1 MLKIGNRYL
10 MTSVPDVITTLR
22 AQLAVSGVNL
32 FKTIRDSGTNI
43 QVTCPFHNNGQ
54 ERRPS
59 CGITCVDKEIPAGTV
74 HCFTC
79 GWSGSLQEMIS
90 LVFGYDDN
98 GVTGIRWLLKTFA
111 MVEVDSRPEIKID
124 FNRSKQRLIANSF
137 IDEDELDRYRYY
149 HPYLEGRGLTEEL
162 CDKFDVGY
170 DKKTNTITM
179 PVRDE
184 NGNCLFIARR
194 GVKSKFF
201 NYPKDVEKPVYGLY
215 EIDAYNLKEILICES
230 IFNAMTAYKYGR
242 PAVALLGT
250 GDEGQYKKLLSL
262 PCRKFVLALDPD
274 EAGERGCERFIKFFS
289 GKKLVT
295 KLKFPA
301 GKDVNDL
308 TFEEFKKCPEIFVAF

>member
-1 MLKIGNRYL
+1 MLKVGNRYL
-10 MTSVPDVITTLR
+10 MTSVPDVIITLR
-22 AQLAVSGVNL
+22 AQLAASGIRL
-32 FKTIRDSGTNI
+32 FNMVRNSGTNI

-59 CGITCVDKEIPAGTV
+59 FGITCVDKEVPAGTA

-79 GWSGSLQEMIS
+79 GWSGTLQEMIS
-90 LVFGYDDN
+90 LVLGQDDN
-98 GVTGIRWLLKTFA
+98 GVAGTRWLIKTFA
-111 MVEVDSRPEIKID
+111 LVEVDERPDIKLD
-124 FNRSKQRLIANSF
+124 FGNKSPRKAPNF
-137 IDEDELDRYRYY
+137 IPEEELDTYRYY
-149 HPYLEGRGLTEEL
+149 HPYLAGRGLTEEL

-170 DKKTNTITM
+170 DIKTDTITM

-184 NGNCLFIARR
+184 NGNCLFVARR

-201 NYPKDVEKPVYGLY
+201 NYPKDIEKPVYGLY
-215 EIDAYNLKEILICES
+215 EIDAYHLKEILICES

-250 GDEGQYKKLLSL
+250 GDEQQYKKLLSL

-274 EAGERGCERFIKFFS
+274 EAGERGSQRLIKFL
-289 GKKLVT
+289 GRKKIITRLR
-295 KLKFPA
+295 FPD

-308 TFEEFKKCPEIFVAF
+308 TLEEFKNCPENFA

>member
-1 MLKIGNRYL
+1 MFKVGNRYL
-10 MTSVPDVITTLR
+10 MTSVPDIISVLR
-22 AQLAVSGVNL
+22 SSLAASGVKL
-32 FKTIRDSGTNI
+32 FSTIRTSGTNI

-59 CGITCVDKEIPAGTV
+59 CGITCIDKEVPAGTV

-79 GWSGSLQEMIS
+79 GWSGTLQEMIS
-90 LVFGYDDN
+90 GVLGYDDN
-98 GVTGIRWLLKTFA
+98 GIAGTRWLIKTFA
-111 MVEVDSRPEIKID
+111 AVEVEQRPDIKLDIGRQNRGVDSPK
-124 FNRSKQRLIANSF
+124 F
-137 IDEDELDRYRYY
+137 IPEDELDSYRYY

-162 CDKFDVGY
+162 CDKFDIGY
-170 DKKTNTITM
+170 DHKTDSITM

-184 NGNCLFIARR
+184 NGNCLFVARR

-215 EIDAYNLKEILICES
+215 EIGAKNLKEILICES
-230 IFNAMTAYKYGR
+230 IFNAMTAFKYGR

-250 GDEGQYKKLLSL
+250 GDENQYKKLLSL
-262 PCRKFVLALDPD
+262 PCRKYVLALDPD
-274 EAGERGCERFIKFFS
+274 EAGERGCQRLIHYL
-289 GKKLVT
+289 GKYKILT

-308 TFEEFKKCPEIFVAF
+308 SLEEFKKCPEIFC